1 MDRDDL
7 MRLMKQYDD
16 GDLAVDVDGYVRW
29 EDADGDAE
37 ASNVCDIE
45 AALEAALSD
54 LEDDIAR
61 MRKLIAWAKLAPEYQ
76 PPPVTTRDEGG
87 KLFDDDGLPL

>member
-1 MDRDDL
+1 MDREEL

-37 ASNVCDIE
+37 ASNVDDIE
-45 AALEAALSD
+45 ADIEAALSD
-54 LEDDIAR
+54 LEDGIAR
-61 MRKLIAWAKLAPEYQ
+61 MRKVIAWAKLAPKYTA
-76 PPPVTTRDEGG
+76 PPVTTRNEAG
-87 KLFDDDGLPL
+87 KLCDEHALPL